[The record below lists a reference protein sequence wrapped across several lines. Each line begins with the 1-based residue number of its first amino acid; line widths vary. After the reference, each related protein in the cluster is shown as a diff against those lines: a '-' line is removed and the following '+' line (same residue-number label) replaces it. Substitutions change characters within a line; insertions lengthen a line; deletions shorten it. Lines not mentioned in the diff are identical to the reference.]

1 MEGTGEAEGTADTVG
16 PEGHGWEGRKI
27 QAWKMKG
34 EQKWSKK
41 KKKREVMDGQKWEV
55 MEVQKWEATGYR
67 VRAGGSTVMRG
78 QESQAK
84 R

>member
-41 KKKREVMDGQKWEV
+41 KKKER
-55 MEVQKWEATGYR
+55 
-67 VRAGGSTVMRG
+67 
-78 QESQAK
+78 
-84 R
+84 

>member
-41 KKKREVMDGQKWEV
+41 KKKRGDGWAE
-55 MEVQKWEATGYR
+55 MGSD
-67 VRAGGSTVMRG
+67 GSTEMGGNRV
-78 QESQAK
+78 QSESWWQHSDEGPGESS
-84 R
+84 